1 MTKCIKMLT
10 LCVQQGYQKKHIT
23 RLEQNFV
30 SHIVTSDFL
39 HYSEPH
45 TLATNEAHVYKII
58 SDKAIK
64 LFQFQDSQVDL
75 KPLD

>member
-1 MTKCIKMLT
+1 MLM
-10 LCVQQGYQKKHIT
+10 LCVQQGYQEKHIT

-45 TLATNEAHVYKII
+45 MLATNEAHKII
-58 SDKAIK
+58 SDKTTK